1 MIYFCHIPRTSG
13 SAIVSSI
20 GKSFGKILTNG
31 CYETGIKIH
40 DDEKKLRLYL
50 SEAKNFDY
58 IADHF
63 AAMPYE
69 YVEKIDAFSII
80 RDPIER
86 FISCFNYFGPWDGSK
101 NFIEFIKYY
110 GFHPIKD
117 SMGFNGR
124 PNMQCANLI
133 NTISWEGNEAYLES
147 TNLSFFDIL
156 KIIKKQRMTLS
167 TYENRNYMIK
177 NLNFILN
184 SIKNTN
190 ITLDTELKVRPKKYF
205 YNESMYFIPDQIIE
219 EIKNNNNLDYQ
230 LYNYVKDHEIK
241 TGRCLTFDD
250 ILF

>member
-13 SAIVSSI
+13 SAIRSSI
-20 GKSFGKILTNG
+20 GKSFGKILNSG
-31 CYETGIKIH
+31 CYRTGMQIH

-50 SEAKNFDY
+50 SKAKNFDY

-63 AAMPYE
+63 AALPYE

-80 RDPIER
+80 RNPIER
-86 FISCFNYFGPWDGSK
+86 FLSCFNYFGLWDDSK
-101 NFIEFIKYY
+101 NFIEFVRYC
-110 GFHPIKD
+110 GFDPIKD

-133 NTISWEGNEAYLES
+133 NKILWEGTEAYLES

-177 NLNFILN
+177 DLNFILN
-184 SIKNTN
+184 SIKDTN
-190 ITLDTELKVRPKKYF
+190 ITLDTELKVRPKRHF
-205 YNESMYFIPDQIIE
+205 HDESVYFIPNEIIE
-219 EIKNNNNLDYQ
+219 EIKILNILDYQ

-241 TGRCLTFDD
+241 TGRCLTPND